1 VKLTIFGATGRIGG
15 HVVRQALEAGHEV
28 TAVVRDSTRLRISH
42 PALTVVT
49 IPDMTNHPGDL
60 QAALSGSDAAI
71 SGIGPRTRSDVT
83 VASNTTRSILR
94 ALDASRTRRFVAVSA
109 APVGPVPENEGWIHR
124 QILLPLV
131 RALFRAVY
139 ADLEV
144 MEEEIERS
152 ATEWTIVRAP
162 RLVNKPRTG
171 KYRTAI
177 GANVSRARAISR
189 PDVAHAMLAV
199 LDNPATIRQVV
210 GVGR

>member
-28 TAVVRDSTRLRISH
+28 TAVVRDPTRLGISH

-49 IPDMTNHPGDL
+49 IPDMTNPGHL
-60 QAALSGSDAAI
+60 QPALNGSDAAI

-94 ALDASRTRRFVAVSA
+94 AMEASRTRRFVAVSA
-109 APVGPVPENEGWIHR
+109 VPVGQVPEDEDWITR
-124 QILLPLV
+124 RILLPLV
-131 RALFRAVY
+131 KALFRAVY

-144 MEEEIERS
+144 MEDEIEHS
-152 ATEWTIVRAP
+152 ATEWTIVRLP
-162 RLVNKPRTG
+162 RLVNEPLTG

-189 PDVAHAMLAV
+189 ADVAHIILAV
-199 LDNPATIRQVV
+199 LDNPAAIRQVV